1 MALQSL
7 SQSQIP
13 HHPGR
18 ELGLYTTA
26 MHIQHIL
33 VANAM
38 KCSTKPEATLLEMDR
53 HVSTTEESL
62 LQAAAHADW
71 LSVSQYLAALSNS
84 QLERHTDAVNQL
96 LETHQDLPKF
106 VMNEAKD
113 TLGRLTGDAAKQTL
127 ISLLSLES
135 SDEASEAGADI
146 EALKQFGMK
155 YEWEF
160 KSPADGTHGAPDPK
174 FQSGAKFEAGANAG
188 TGLSASLKFPVKF
201 WKKAWTF
208 DAVTVKVE
216 TPEWSGLDPKPVFTI
231 CAFGC
236 KEKIYTYPDQ
246 GKKEDA
252 EEGDDEADEVG
263 RCGTD
268 VSKKKGKW
276 KGLTLSFTHDLTF
289 FKYGV
294 AFAAGP
300 IPLNLEFSVAGALT
314 LDAGVGLL
322 GGDGKKV
329 CEKDGDNKLCSTKG
343 ITCGDGKTLSKGQ
356 LLFVRPS
363 AEIALSASGAVTF
376 GAAEAGIEIKVTL
389 LEIKVPITLEANMG
403 GTVGASSTSLQLQI
417 GAGSGSVSA
426 YAKVWAVGR
435 EDWEIFSW
443 DGAETTYP
451 DEGNFLGDY
460 SDKVGIPKRT
470 FKMKDPLETECLV
483 VLYPVLNGKGGDVN
497 KRYAL
502 QAGGDG
508 TQKPNSLPQDVQ
520 DSTKSA
526 RTFGACDF
534 VEFVDDD
541 YGDASYGDSNS
552 FWIGGVDYN
561 NLPDDVESDVFK
573 LGITT
578 TPTGRYNNRW
588 TRKDCCAFASFSS
601 PNHVGKEWFQFD
613 CDTADASNTYNA
625 GEDNAWGDNDL
636 DLDSA
641 LFASSCS
648 GVNLKEQDGSQN
660 WFTSKDVGDMAGM
673 PDDYVD
679 DVYRVVLSIGSAE
692 ELLDVSTVTPNHS
705 RCKLQTQLD
714 VCVRQ
719 LR

>member
-1 MALQSL
+1 M
-7 SQSQIP
+7 
-13 HHPGR
+13 G
-18 ELGLYTTA
+18 
-26 MHIQHIL
+26 
-33 VANAM
+33 
-38 KCSTKPEATLLEMDR
+38 
-53 HVSTTEESL
+53 
-62 LQAAAHADW
+62 
-71 LSVSQYLAALSNS
+71 
-84 QLERHTDAVNQL
+84 
-96 LETHQDLPKF
+96 
-106 VMNEAKD
+106 
-113 TLGRLTGDAAKQTL
+113 
-127 ISLLSLES
+127 
-135 SDEASEAGADI
+135 
-146 EALKQFGMK
+146 
-155 YEWEF
+155 
-160 KSPADGTHGAPDPK
+160 
-174 FQSGAKFEAGANAG
+174 
-188 TGLSASLKFPVKF
+188 
-201 WKKAWTF
+201 
-208 DAVTVKVE
+208 
-216 TPEWSGLDPKPVFTI
+216 
-231 CAFGC
+231 
-236 KEKIYTYPDQ
+236 
-246 GKKEDA
+246 
-252 EEGDDEADEVG
+252 
-263 RCGTD
+263 
-268 VSKKKGKW
+268 
-276 KGLTLSFTHDLTF
+276 
-289 FKYGV
+289 
-294 AFAAGP
+294 
-300 IPLNLEFSVAGALT
+300 SVAGALT

-363 AEIALSASGAVTF
+363 AAIELAGSCAVGTSG
-376 GAAEAGIEIKVTL
+376 AEAGIEIKVTL

-417 GAGSGSVSA
+417 GAGAGSISA
-426 YAKVWAVGR
+426 YAEVWVAGR

-451 DEGNFLGDY
+451 DEGYFLGDY
-460 SDKVGIPKRT
+460 SDKVGIPKRE

-483 VLYPVLNGKGGDVN
+483 VLYPVTGGKGGDVN

-502 QAGGDG
+502 QTGCGSVSS
-508 TQKPNSLPQDVQ
+508 TTCIQKENSLPQDVQ

-561 NLPDDVESDVFK
+561 NLPDDIESDVFK

-578 TPTGRYNNRW
+578 TPTGQYNNRW

-613 CDTADASNTYNA
+613 CGTADASNTYNA

-648 GVNLKEQDGSQN
+648 GVNLKEQDGNQN

-692 ELLDVSTVTPNHS
+692 ELLDVSTAAKVKVTKDEKKGTFTLSKAAREKRDKPSGCWTCWPALKKAKGDASKSKSDKVELLGTSSDKPGTGEAKKNKHPTYSLRGKETEPPNECGKYEEDKKK
-705 RCKLQTQLD
+705 RQYGIRVDQGCKRTDRGPLRAKQEAKAKLQTIRE
-714 VCVRQ
+714 VCEGCGLYFDAGSEKQKNCKSECKEKMHHVTFAM
-719 LR
+719 LRKEQKVPMCSDECLFGDDIFGKLLK